1 LADSPRGTKEAAL
14 ADFLARLER
23 LFSPIDGWGE
33 FRRGARKA
41 AVVFILY
48 EAEGA
53 WHVPFVRRRADLR
66 DHPGQ
71 VALPGGG
78 VHEGETPWAAAQR
91 EVTEEIGVPAGRLVP
106 LGAGEP
112 IYAAVSN
119 FSVVPFVA
127 HLPNPV
133 PQFVHEESELEGV
146 LEIPLERLLDD
157 SAWLESAAPWRFRYL
172 AHEESVVWGLTERIV
187 AGLAPKLRQALD
199 DAPAPQR

>member
-1 LADSPRGTKEAAL
+1 LT
-14 ADFLARLER
+14 DFLARLEH
-23 LFSPIDGWGE
+23 LFHPIDGWGE

-41 AVVFILY
+41 AVVFVLY
-48 EAEGA
+48 ESGGR
-53 WHVPFVRRRADLR
+53 WQVPFVRRRADLR

-78 VHEGETPWAAAQR
+78 VHEGEAPWAAAQR
-91 EVTEEIGVPAGRLVP
+91 EVAEEISVPVGRLVP

-133 PQFVHEESELEGV
+133 PAFVHEESELDGV

-157 SAWLESAAPWRFRYL
+157 SAWLESADPWRFRYL

-187 AGLAPKLRQALD
+187 AGLAPKLSQALGPD
-199 DAPAPQR
+199 EPSNVPLPDPPP